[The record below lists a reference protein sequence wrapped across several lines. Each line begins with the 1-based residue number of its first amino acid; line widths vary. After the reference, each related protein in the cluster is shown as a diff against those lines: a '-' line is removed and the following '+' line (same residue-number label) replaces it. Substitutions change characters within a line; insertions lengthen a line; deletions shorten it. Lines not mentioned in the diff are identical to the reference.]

1 MVFFEYWHKEPGI
14 AGELCDLLE
23 ASGQVVPED
32 LRRIAQEVEAGA
44 VGGWGLGLGDGGWG
58 MGAWGLGG
66 WGLDEMAAVHG
77 TSNIDW
83 RL

>member
-23 ASGQVVPED
+23 ASGQGVPED

-44 VGGWGLGLGDGGWG
+44 VGRGWG
-58 MGAWGLGG
+58 
-66 WGLDEMAAVHG
+66 
-77 TSNIDW
+77 
-83 RL
+83 

>member
-44 VGGWGLGLGDGGWG
+44 VGGWGD
-58 MGAWGLGG
+58 GAWG
-66 WGLDEMAAVHG
+66 WGLDEMA
-77 TSNIDW
+77 DP
-83 RL
+83 

>member
-44 VGGWGLGLGDGGWG
+44 VGGWMRWLRY
-58 MGAWGLGG
+58 M
-66 WGLDEMAAVHG
+66 E
-77 TSNIDW
+77 N
-83 RL
+83 RLEALRGNHP